1 MTVRWIGRWTVMHT
15 DNWTGQQRGEDR
27 LAEGET
33 ETQDNSH
40 TDRLSLAEGQS
51 DRQEDCRI
59 VQWTGK
65 GTTPETLRPEGLL
78 WGQQ

>member
-1 MTVRWIGRWTVMHT
+1 MRVRWIGRWTDRHT

-40 TDRLSLAEGQS
+40 TDRDSLWQKDS
-51 DRQEDCRI
+51 Q
-59 VQWTGK
+59 TGRRTV
-65 GTTPETLRPEGLL
+65 G
-78 WGQQ
+78 